1 MQNYISVVL
10 PTYREK
16 NSIRECALK
25 FSQLDIVKEIIVVN
39 NNAEAG
45 TSEEVFGIKKVRVV
59 NENIQ
64 GYGAAIKRGL
74 KEAKM
79 DKIAICEPDGTFEP
93 KDILKL
99 ASYSDDKD
107 LVLGSRT
114 ISTFIY
120 SGANMGRFLKWG
132 NWFVAKLVEVLF
144 NTTYLSDVGCT
155 FRIVSSKLAFKVL
168 EEKTTNRGFFGLQMM
183 LIAIKNEYSYVQIPV
198 YYGPRV
204 GKSASTGSIT
214 KAAVLGIEMII
225 EVLKRRLI

>member
-1 MQNYISVVL
+1 MTNNISVIL
-10 PTYREK
+10 PTFREK
-16 NSIRECALK
+16 NSIRNCALR
-25 FSQLDIVKEIIVVN
+25 FSQLEIVEEILVIN
-39 NNAEAG
+39 NNAEIG
-45 TSEEVFGIKKVRVV
+45 TNEEVFGISKVRVI

-74 KEAKM
+74 KEARM

-93 KDILKL
+93 RDILKL

-132 NWFVAKLVEVLF
+132 NWFVAKLVEILY

-155 FRIVSSKLAFKVL
+155 FRIVSSRLARKVL
-168 EEKTTNRGFFGLQMM
+168 EEETTDRGYFGLQMM
-183 LIAIKNEYSYVQIPV
+183 LIAIKKKYSYVQIPV
-198 YYGPRV
+198 HYGPRV
-204 GKSASTGSIT
+204 GNSSSTGSMV
-214 KAAVLGIEMII
+214 KATILGIEMIV
-225 EVLKRRLI
+225 EVLKKRLV